1 MKCTGNQN
9 PQPVQCSAQM
19 PTSVLGIGLLP
30 PSLGTT
36 LSHQDLPAH
45 GVVEADEAGDWLMW
59 DCRGRGPSLTV
70 GWRSRTTSE
79 FHTGWAETAHCAEV
93 WAVLTSWGPLPLPG
107 PASLTPLHACLL
119 EAAPTRP
126 PPLRALDYQERNL
139 R

>member
-1 MKCTGNQN
+1 MKCAGNQN
-9 PQPVQCSAQM
+9 PQPVQRSAQM
-19 PTSVLGIGLLP
+19 PTSVLGTGLLP

-36 LSHQDLPAH
+36 LSHQDPPAH
-45 GVVEADEAGDWLMW
+45 GVAEADDWLKW
-59 DCRGRGPSLTV
+59 DCRGRGPALTV
-70 GWRSRTTSE
+70 GWRSKTTPE
-79 FHTGWAETAHCAEV
+79 FHTGSGETSHCAEV
-93 WAVLTSWGPLPLPG
+93 CAVLTSWWLLPLPG